1 MIVKP
6 FEESLM
12 TQGLQVLARRL
23 MPTSSLYERIVREL
37 QQAEAGDHGEQY
49 ILQQLERLSH
59 SLDIKVLHNVSLQKP
74 VPMQLDIVIL
84 MPSEVIIIE
93 SKNVRGQV
101 QLKMKPRQM
110 IRVLDNGERHV
121 FNHPEIQLEEYVF
134 HLNEF
139 FRRYQ
144 EQVKI
149 SGVVIFPFNNAS
161 IDYEDGQFPILV
173 LRELS
178 NYLRQR
184 ITTTSPI
191 NTHKIMQLLLH
202 HHEPYTPFPLCTYY
216 KIDPQFIK
224 PGVICPNCQFEQMQ
238 REQYHWI
245 CPQCQHQDAKA
256 HKEALRDY
264 SLLVSND
271 ITNQQAQQFLCLPN
285 RHHVKRILQNSC
297 FSKRGNTSQTVYQI
311 LK

>member
-12 TQGLQVLARRL
+12 TQGLRVLAKRL

-49 ILQQLERLSH
+49 ILQQLEKLSH
-59 SLDIKVLHNVSLQKP
+59 SLDIKVLHNVSILKP

-84 MPSEVIIIE
+84 MPSEVIIVE
-93 SKNVRGQV
+93 SKNIRGQV

-110 IRVLDNGERHV
+110 IRVLDNGERNV
-121 FNHPEIQLEEYVF
+121 FNHPEVQLEEYVF
-134 HLNEF
+134 HSTEF

-149 SGVVIFPFNNAS
+149 SGIVIFPFNNAS

-178 NYLRQR
+178 NYLHQR
-184 ITTTSPI
+184 ITSTSPI

-202 HHEPYTPFPLCTYY
+202 HHKPYTPFPLCSYY
-216 KIDPQFIK
+216 KIDSQFIK
-224 PGVICPNCQFEQMQ
+224 PGVICPNCQFKQMQ
-238 REQYHWI
+238 REHYHWF
-245 CPQCQHQDAKA
+245 CPRCHHQDAKA

-297 FSKRGNTSQTVYQI
+297 FSKRGNTSQTIYQI